1 MMDERKNVRV
11 KILSNAEF
19 LPHVIELANAGHEVT
34 IPLRGYSMRPFL
46 EDGRDKAILVKIN
59 RKLQI
64 GDVVLAEIRPGSYAL
79 HRLIYV
85 DDSRVQMFGDG
96 NITPDPIIPLE
107 NVKLIV
113 RAFIR
118 KNSDKKDFVDGTRF
132 RIYSKVWRKLTP
144 VRRWLLAVWSRMPL
158 KLRNRLL

>member
-34 IPLRGYSMRPFL
+34 IPLRGYSMRHFL
-46 EDGRDKAILVKIN
+46 EDGRDKAILIKIN

-79 HRLIYV
+79 HRIIYV
-85 DDSRVQMFGDG
+85 DDRRVQMLGDG
-96 NITPDPIIPLE
+96 NINPDPVIPVG

-113 RAFIR
+113 KAFIR
-118 KNSDKKDFVDGTRF
+118 KNSGKKDFVDGKRF
-132 RIYSKVWRKLTP
+132 QLYSKVWIKLTP
-144 VRRWLLAVWSRMPL
+144 IRRWLLAFWRRMPL
-158 KLRNRLL
+158 GLRNRLL

>member
-34 IPLRGYSMRPFL
+34 IPFL
-46 EDGRDKAILVKIN
+46 EDRRDKAILVKIN

-79 HRLIYV
+79 HRIIYV
-85 DDSRVQMFGDG
+85 DDRRVQMLGDG

-118 KNSDKKDFVDGTRF
+118 KNSNKKDFVDGTYF
-132 RIYSKVWRKLTP
+132 RIYSKVW
-144 VRRWLLAVWSRMPL
+144 PL